1 MDNGIRSFPRL
12 VHRARISS
20 NTLARISPRICRDR
34 GTQVGSNAVKQLYRS
49 IPTIRWPEI
58 RRYYIR
64 TNLLHFTSH
73 YFQHPFELGS
83 IDGRK
88 REVSIG
94 SKCISSF
101 HWPSNISDPGNRE
114 TRYARGGQLLLRS
127 IRRRILRGDVP
138 LSKSSYL
145 GEGASTGPCPS
156 PLLSG
161 KMEWFRSGIF
171 FREGKEG

>member
-1 MDNGIRSFPRL
+1 MEHKLVATLLNNYIEAFQQFAGPRYDDIISGRIFSILHPIIFNIPSNLDRSM
-12 VHRARISS
+12 
-20 NTLARISPRICRDR
+20 
-34 GTQVGSNAVKQLYRS
+34 VGRERYRS
-49 IPTIRWPEI
+49 R
-58 RRYYIR
+58 
-64 TNLLHFTSH
+64 
-73 YFQHPFELGS
+73 GS
-83 IDGRK
+83 R
-88 REVSIG
+88 
-94 SKCISSF
+94 CISSF